1 MSLPAQFLSLLSHS
15 GLARFISGSISEP
28 RGYFMD
34 KTTRKL
40 IAQLKTV
47 KAEKKLSP
55 QDIVDICEENGE
67 SVSLSTVKRVFSTD
81 CESMNFR
88 YDATIRP
95 IAKAVL
101 GLSDEF
107 DPDEEEE
114 TKSTQAEHDALRAL
128 VDLKNHL
135 IEQLESGIRDRETTI
150 QKTRE
155 VADDRIAQKDRIISH
170 LKDEVSDLR
179 KEREEMVVRM
189 KALERASR
197 LRTIALA
204 IVIPLLII
212 ALVILVAYFAW
223 DLSHSDQGFF
233 QWTASFFGASAR
245 GISI

>member
-1 MSLPAQFLSLLSHS
+1 MSLPVQFLSLLSHS
-15 GLARFISGSISEP
+15 GLARFISGSIPEP

-47 KAEKKLSP
+47 KSEKKLSP

-67 SVSLSTVKRVFSTD
+67 PVSLSTVKRVFSPD

-107 DPDEEEE
+107 DPDEEEAE
-114 TKSTQAEHDALRAL
+114 STQAEHDALRAL
-128 VDLKNHL
+128 VDLKNHF
-135 IEQLESGIRDRETTI
+135 IEQLESGIRDREATI

-155 VADDRIAQKDRIISH
+155 AADATIALKDRIISH
-170 LKDEVSDLR
+170 LKDEVADLR
-179 KEREEMVVRM
+179 KEREEMAARL
-189 KALERASR
+189 KAAERGSR

-212 ALVILVAYFAW
+212 ALIVVIYFAW
-223 DLSHSDQGFF
+223 DLSHSDRGFF